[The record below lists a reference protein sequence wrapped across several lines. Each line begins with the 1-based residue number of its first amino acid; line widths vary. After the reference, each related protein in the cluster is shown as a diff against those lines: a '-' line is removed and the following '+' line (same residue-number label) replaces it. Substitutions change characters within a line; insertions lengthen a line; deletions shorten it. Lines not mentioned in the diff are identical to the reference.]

1 MRVCARQVDF
11 AVTIGNYDARAAL
24 SALFAGAMPPVV
36 RWCRLLCVCVL
47 SAKGARVLGCV
58 CVCLCVCV

>member
-36 RWCRLLCVCVL
+36 RWCRALLCVCVRL
-47 SAKGARVLGCV
+47 V
-58 CVCLCVCV
+58 C